1 MRVICAFILV
11 MHVAWSVHLRLVL
24 ALFVGGQCVL
34 VHVLLWAVDSCS
46 ESALTVKIFFPT
58 LSLKANVTVLKMTT
72 ESSAVS
78 LSLKAH

>member
-1 MRVICAFILV
+1 MCFLCMRVICAFILV

-46 ESALTVKIFFPT
+46 ESALTVKIFPLLFP
-58 LSLKANVTVLKMTT
+58 LKQM
-72 ESSAVS
+72 
-78 LSLKAH
+78 